1 MPPTIPSIA
10 SQKARD
16 SPWST
21 STSSRR
27 ASSRSISLG
36 IQRRVDILGVG
47 FDRVAL
53 VDAVERIEQRL
64 DVGERTFII
73 TANPEFVMLCRKDP
87 ALSAIAQRADL
98 VVPDG
103 TGAVIAA
110 RLLGDALPGRAP
122 GRLLVDRLAALAT
135 ERRLSIFL
143 LGAAPGVA
151 ELAAETLRGRHPELR
166 VAGTYAGAAEHDADV
181 VPRVAAASPDLV
193 LVAFGMPKQ
202 ERWIARNLDR
212 LPSVAVAVGVGGS
225 LDYLAGAAKAPP
237 GIVHAVGLEW
247 LWRLVR
253 DPRRWRRQ
261 RVLPLF
267 VFLVLLAR
275 MRRA

>member
-1 MPPTIPSIA
+1 
-10 SQKARD
+10 
-16 SPWST
+16 
-21 STSSRR
+21 
-27 ASSRSISLG
+27 LG
-36 IQRRVDILGVG
+36 LQRRVDILGVG
-47 FDRVAL
+47 FDRMAL
-53 VDAVERIEQRL
+53 VDAVAQIEQRL
-64 DVGERTFII
+64 DAGERTFII
-73 TANPEFVMLCRKDP
+73 TANPEFVMLCREDP
-87 ALSAIAQRADL
+87 ALSAIAQRAEL

-103 TGAVIAA
+103 TGAVVAA
-110 RLLGDALPGRAP
+110 RLLGDTLPRRAP

-143 LGAAPGVA
+143 LGAAPGIA
-151 ELAAETLRGRHPELR
+151 ELAAQTLRSRHPELR
-166 VAGTYAGAAEHDADV
+166 VAGTYAGSAEDDADV
-181 VPRVAAASPDLV
+181 VPRVAATAPDLV

-202 ERWIARNLDR
+202 ELWIARNLDR
-212 LPSVAVAVGVGGS
+212 LPSVRVAVGVGGS